1 MVSFIAEDM
10 VVVGI
15 FFAAAL
21 VICLQWLA
29 NGRLRE
35 QAQLARQAM
44 DEVHQ
49 LLDQAPLGLAVL
61 DRELRFVYINRL
73 LAEINGIP
81 LADHVG
87 KTLHQIVPDLSSEAE
102 AAFRDVVRSG
112 RPLRGMILTGTTP
125 AQPGVLRTWRESVY
139 PRRDKHGNMAGVSV
153 SVEEITE
160 QQRLQEEL
168 HTSEI
173 LTQRRTSELESVM
186 RAVPAAVFIAH
197 DRACIQ
203 VSMNPEGERLLR
215 IAPGESPSVSAPGK
229 RPFDVRRDGVLV
241 PVEGLPLQRA
251 AARGEVVRGED
262 YTVHFEDGDFIHVT
276 SNAVP
281 LTDEN
286 GTVVGAVAAFV
297 DTTRSSARLHELRSE
312 AGRKAE
318 EMAALAAGLREPLNA
333 VGAGL
338 ATLRAG
344 ATQPATAE
352 ACLALSRQVEQALAR
367 IGEALGERGAALAEG
382 QVD

>member
-1 MVSFIAEDM
+1 MVSSIAEDI

-15 FFAAAL
+15 FFGAAL

-35 QAQLARQAM
+35 QASTSAQAM
-44 DEVHQ
+44 EQVHQ
-49 LLDQAPLGLAVL
+49 LLDQAPLGLAIL

-81 LADHVG
+81 AAGHVG
-87 KTLHQIVPDLSSEAE
+87 KTLQQIVPDLSADAE
-102 AAFRDVVRSG
+102 DSFNDVVRSG
-112 RPLRGMILTGTTP
+112 RPLRGIILTGTTA

-139 PRRDKHGNMAGVSV
+139 PRRDQHGNVVGVAV

-160 QQRLQEEL
+160 QQRLLEEL
-168 HTSEI
+168 HTSEV
-173 LTQRRTSELESVM
+173 LKQRRASELESVM

-197 DRACIQ
+197 DRACVQ

-215 IAPGESPSVSAPGK
+215 VGPGESPSVSAPGK
-229 RPFDVRRDGVLV
+229 RPFEVRRGGVLV
-241 PVEGLPLQRA
+241 PVEQLPLQRA

-262 YTVHFEDGDFIHVT
+262 YTVHFENGDFIHVT
-276 SNAVP
+276 VNAVP
-281 LTDEN
+281 LTDEH
-286 GTVVGAVAAFV
+286 GAVMGAVAAFV
-297 DTTRSSARLHELRSE
+297 DTTRSSVRLHELRRE

-333 VGAGL
+333 IGAGL

-352 ACLALSRQVEQALAR
+352 ACLAMSGQVAQALAHVE
-367 IGEALGERGAALAEG
+367 EALEGGERRAALAEG
-382 QVD
+382 